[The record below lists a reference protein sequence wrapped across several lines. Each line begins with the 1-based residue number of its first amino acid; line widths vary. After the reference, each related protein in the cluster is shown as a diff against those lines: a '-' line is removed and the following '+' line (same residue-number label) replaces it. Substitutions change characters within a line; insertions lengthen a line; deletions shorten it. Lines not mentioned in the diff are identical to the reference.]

1 MDRFF
6 IILLSTILFSC
17 KQSGHTPV
25 LKSVSS
31 NTDTIISSPSHDL
44 ANKHDTSN
52 QNIYDFMKVVIASQ
66 KLDLSYGLEIDP
78 QPNCDLSQDDKTFLN
93 TLLIENKKQGAKV
106 DTDDWRKLSIS
117 SNMLERNKCLTKADI
132 KSMLEQKE
140 SLATFRWNNSRL
152 GFSQTNDKNW
162 YCFSIPIFS
171 QDKNKVVMMIRS
183 LCPGLCGT
191 GSTVLFVK
199 EKDKWVAKTGEQWIH

>member
-6 IILLSTILFSC
+6 IILLSTLLFSC
-17 KQSGHTPV
+17 KQSAHTPV
-25 LKSVSS
+25 LKSANS
-31 NTDTIISSPSHDL
+31 NTDTTISSPSNDL

-52 QNIYDFMKVVIASQ
+52 QNIYDFMKVVIATQ
-66 KLDLSYGLEIDP
+66 KLDLSYGIEIDP

-93 TLLIENKKQGAKV
+93 TLLIENKKHETKA
-106 DTDDWRKLSIS
+106 DTNDLINLSIS

-132 KSMLEQKE
+132 TSMLEQKE
-140 SLATFRWNNSRL
+140 SLATFRWSNSRL

-171 QDKNKVVMMIRS
+171 LDKNKVVMMISS

-199 EKDKWVAKTGEQWIH
+199 EKDKWVAKTSEQWVH